1 MLRKDC
7 VGGRAIYQLW
17 YSYTQV
23 KNNKTSKAKLMKEK
37 DQGKNNLF
45 LLDEDGK
52 TMENIITKL
61 ATPFLSNEVEFED
74 SRIRVLCRMRST
86 I

>member
-1 MLRKDC
+1 M
-7 VGGRAIYQLW
+7 
-17 YSYTQV
+17 